1 MTAATEPCYT
11 FLYIFVAYIRLLRNS
26 ITMGLEK
33 YESKQQQI
41 FKPAASIYPFISRFD
56 MLTPALKDK
65 VEEWSAT
72 EDTCS
77 FKVKGFT
84 LKLRIAER
92 AENRH
97 VKITGDGEDGLPVD
111 FAFWI
116 QLHQVSDNDT
126 RMRLVLHANLNMV
139 MRMMIGGKIQ
149 GGLDNAVEGLATAF
163 NQMP

>member
-1 MTAATEPCYT
+1 
-11 FLYIFVAYIRLLRNS
+11 
-26 ITMGLEK
+26 MGLEK

-97 VKITGDGEDGLPVD
+97 VKITGDGEDGLPVN

>member
-1 MTAATEPCYT
+1 
-11 FLYIFVAYIRLLRNS
+11 
-26 ITMGLEK
+26 MGLEK

-41 FKPAASIYPFISRFD
+41 FKPAAFIYPFISRFD

-97 VKITGDGEDGLPVD
+97 VKITGDGEDSLPVD

-139 MRMMIGGKIQ
+139 LRMMVGGKIQ
-149 GGLDNAVEGLATAF
+149 GGLDKAVEALAAAF